1 MSLNVLIVDAE
12 GLGLDFALRCVESG
26 HSVKWFKPSKK
37 PSKVGQG
44 FRIDMVDDFRPH
56 MSWAKNGLV
65 ITTGNAKY
73 ITELDRFRD
82 LGWKIFAPT
91 ARSAKLEIDRAFGME
106 EMQKVGIKVPPYEQF
121 KSLKDAENFAR
132 KSDKAWCFK
141 TLGSEEDK
149 ALSYVASDPADMVG
163 WIQRQQKLGMT
174 LKGPCMLQEKIDMLA
189 EVGVSGWFGP
199 EGFLPE
205 KWSVCFEHKKLMND
219 EKGPNTGEQGSV
231 LQYVETDK
239 MAEEMLKPMEN
250 YLLKAGHRGDFAIG
264 CGIDKSGKAW
274 PFEFTA
280 RLGWPAF
287 YIQIAS
293 HKGDPAQWMRDLL
306 DGKDTLRV
314 SRDAAIGVVM
324 AQPRY
329 PYNDSDPKMV
339 EGVPISGCD
348 EVWADLHPAEMMMGR
363 GPKMDG
369 DKVVEGPIFQTAG
382 EYVAIMTALGDTVE
396 KAKKR
401 VYRSIRQVS
410 FPNAMY
416 RTDIG
421 KKVIECLP
429 ELKKFG
435 YAMDLEP

>member
-1 MSLNVLIVDAE
+1 MRVLIIDAE
-12 GLGLDFALRCVESG
+12 GLGLDFALRCAAADHDVRWALS
-26 HSVKWFKPSKK
+26 SKRK
-37 PSKVGQG
+37 TKTGQG
-44 FRIDMVDDFRPH
+44 FRGFTMVDDWRQS
-56 MSWAKNGLV
+56 MGWARDGLI

-73 ITELDRFRD
+73 MRDLDRFRD
-82 LGWKIFAPT
+82 LGFRVFGPT
-91 ARSAKLEIDRAFGME
+91 ERSAALEIDRALGMA
-106 EMQKVGIKVPPYEQF
+106 EMTKVGIEVPPYHEF
-121 KSLKDAENFAR
+121 KSLKDAEAFAR
-132 KSDKAWCFK
+132 KSDKAYAFK

-163 WIQRQQKLGMT
+163 WLQRQQKLGMK

-205 KWSVCFEHKKLMND
+205 KWQICFEHKKLMVGEN
-219 EKGPNTGEQGSV
+219 GPNTGEQGTIC
-231 LQYVETDK
+231 QYVEADR

-264 CGIDKSGKAW
+264 CGIDKAGKAW

-287 YIQIAS
+287 YIQVAS
-293 HKGDPAQWMRDLL
+293 HRGDPAQWMRDLL
-306 DGKDTLRV
+306 DGEDTLRV
-314 SRDAAIGVVM
+314 SRDVGIGVVC

-339 EGVPISGCD
+339 EGVPISGCE

-363 GPKMDG
+363 GPKMDDG
-369 DKVVEGPIFQTAG
+369 KVVDGPVCQTAG
-382 EYVAIMTALGDTVE
+382 EYVLIMTALGDTVE
-396 KAKKR
+396 KARNR

-410 FPNAMY
+410 FPNMMF

-421 KKVIECLP
+421 EKVIKALP
-429 ELKKFG
+429 ALHGFG
-435 YAMDLEP
+435 YAKEMAGD

>member
-1 MSLNVLIVDAE
+1 MPKAKDGLIV
-12 GLGLDFALRCVESG
+12 
-26 HSVKWFKPSKK
+26 
-37 PSKVGQG
+37 
-44 FRIDMVDDFRPH
+44 
-56 MSWAKNGLV
+56 
-65 ITTGNAKY
+65 TTGNCRF
-73 ITELDRFRD
+73 ISELDRWRD

-91 ARSAKLEIDRAFGME
+91 AKSAKLEIDRAFGME
-106 EMQKVGIKVPPYEQF
+106 EMQKVGIEVPPYEQF
-121 KSLKDAENFAR
+121 KSLKEAENFAR
-132 KSDKAWCFK
+132 KSDKSWCFK

-163 WIQRQQKLGMT
+163 WLQRQQKLGMT
-174 LKGPCMLQEKIDMLA
+174 LKGPCMLQEKIDMLS

-205 KWSVCFEHKKLMND
+205 KWQICFEHKKLMND
-219 EKGPNTGEQGSV
+219 EKGPNTGEQGTIC
-231 LQYVETDK
+231 QYVETDK

-264 CGIDKSGKAW
+264 CGIDNAGKAW

-306 DGKDTLRV
+306 DGKDTLKV

-329 PYNDSDPKMV
+329 PYNDGDPKMV

-363 GPKMDG
+363 GPKMEG
-369 DKVVEGPIFQTAG
+369 GKVVDGPICQTAG

-396 KAKKR
+396 KARSR
-401 VYRSIRQVS
+401 VYRSIDKIS
-410 FPNAMY
+410 FANAMY
-416 RTDIG
+416 RTDVG
-421 KKVIECLP
+421 EKVQDKLETLHG
-429 ELKKFG
+429 FG
-435 YAMDLEP
+435 YATDLE